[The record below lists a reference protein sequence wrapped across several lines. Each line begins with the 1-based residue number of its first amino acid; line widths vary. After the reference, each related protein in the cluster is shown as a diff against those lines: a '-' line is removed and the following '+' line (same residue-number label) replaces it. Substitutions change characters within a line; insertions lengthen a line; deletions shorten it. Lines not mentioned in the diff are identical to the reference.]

1 MTHEAL
7 SKLRGTLL
15 ESGNPAYVD
24 DRISWNGIGVLAKIW
39 QAYVSYRS
47 DRASRQHISTLS
59 DHLLADIG
67 VTRQEAEELD
77 HQKRDTRSKGS
88 IQG

>member
-7 SKLRGTLL
+7 SSKLSGTLL
-15 ESGNPAYVD
+15 ESGNPAYDD

-39 QAYVSYRS
+39 QAYVSYQS
-47 DRASRQHISTLS
+47 HRAGRQPINKLT

-77 HQKRDTRSKGS
+77 RRITRH
-88 IQG
+88 

>member
-7 SKLRGTLL
+7 SSKLRDTLL
-15 ESGNPAYVD
+15 ESGNPTYDD

-47 DRASRQHISTLS
+47 DRAGRQPISKLS

-67 VTRQEAEELD
+67 ITRQEAEELES
-77 HQKRDTRSKGS
+77 RTTRH
-88 IQG
+88 

>member
-7 SKLRGTLL
+7 SSKLRDTLL
-15 ESGNPAYVD
+15 ESGNPAYDD
-24 DRISWNGIGVLAKIW
+24 DRNRRNGIGVLAKIW

-47 DRASRQHISTLS
+47 DRAYRQPISKLS

-67 VTRQEAEELD
+67 ITLQEANELD
-77 HQKRDTRSKGS
+77 SRTARH
-88 IQG
+88 